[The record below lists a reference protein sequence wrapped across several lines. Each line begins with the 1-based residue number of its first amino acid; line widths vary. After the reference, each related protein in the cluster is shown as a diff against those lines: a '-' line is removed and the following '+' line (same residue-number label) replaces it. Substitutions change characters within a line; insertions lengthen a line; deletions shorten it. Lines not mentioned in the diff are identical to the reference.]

1 MPRER
6 KGRHFLQTETEQH
19 GEREERKTE
28 VPQRVS
34 RSWLEFSECQ
44 EQRVAEMEKEDTE
57 DEDEAGSIGVSGQQ
71 GSEWDNV
78 VMETGF
84 HHREIKQMDK
94 ELGMSRVILAL
105 NAWWSYS

>member
-1 MPRER
+1 
-6 KGRHFLQTETEQH
+6 
-19 GEREERKTE
+19 
-28 VPQRVS
+28 
-34 RSWLEFSECQ
+34 
-44 EQRVAEMEKEDTE
+44 MEKEDTE
-57 DEDEAGSIGVSGQQ
+57 DEDEAGSIGVSRQQ